1 MNTLRNKSQSGNAI
15 LEFAIGWSLM
25 WALFAGIYQYGYTM
39 YVYNALMTSV
49 SNAAQLG
56 SKLDYDTASPNTFTT
71 SVTNMVLYG
80 DTTAG
85 SHTIVPRLTASNVS
99 VSVNPV
105 DSMPTDIT
113 ITINNFQVDAVF
125 TTFTFNN
132 KPRVTAVYMGHI
144 TCSTC

>member
-85 SHTIVPRLTASNVS
+85 SRNSSGAKIGV
-99 VSVNPV
+99 
-105 DSMPTDIT
+105 
-113 ITINNFQVDAVF
+113 
-125 TTFTFNN
+125 
-132 KPRVTAVYMGHI
+132 
-144 TCSTC
+144 